1 MNAQKDK
8 FQSQQPWA
16 RKPQEQEGDYFF
28 AGSVYMTSGVQST
41 LEFHEILFIIADLRR
56 AVKSENGL
64 DYLQV
69 YTHQDGRKVW
79 VIDTLPKS
87 RLDSDELSQTEK
99 VEHNYFTILL
109 PEEY

>member
-1 MNAQKDK
+1 MNSQKNI
-8 FQSQQPWA
+8 SQISTPWV

-28 AGSVYMTSGVQST
+28 AGSMYMTSGVQLS
-41 LEFHEILFIIADLRR
+41 LNFHEILFIIADLRK
-56 AVKSENGL
+56 AVKLENGL

-69 YTHQDGRKVW
+69 YSHQDGRKVW

-87 RLDSDELSQTEK
+87 RLDSGELSQTEK

>member
-1 MNAQKDK
+1 MNSQKTN
-8 FQSQQPWA
+8 SQFSTPWA

-28 AGSVYMTSGVQST
+28 AGSVFMTSGVQST
-41 LEFHEILFIIADLRR
+41 LESQEILSIIADLRR

-69 YTHQDGRKVW
+69 YSHQDGRKVW
-79 VIDTLPKS
+79 IIDTLPKS

-109 PEEY
+109 SEEY